1 MGISWE
7 SNVNIEGI
15 YTVYYIVLYTQHI
28 YKTTYTDIYTIY
40 IYTIDMYNNI

>member
-28 YKTTYTDIYTIY
+28 YIRQHIQIYTQYIY
-40 IYTIDMYNNI
+40 IYNRYV